1 MVEYEDVRNIREY
14 LRSRIHS
21 SINGWIKETAAKFG
35 YRDYMIARYLEILGS
50 RSEVI
55 ELLNAFEKSLK
66 PSIRCNTLKVSDCR
80 ILHDRLSSLGY
91 LLKPIE
97 WEPTSFII
105 EKIGSP
111 PPGATHEFLLGMYYL
126 YRGSASL
133 IPPLILRPDLHDIV
147 LDMAAAPGGKTTHL
161 AQIMRNE
168 GLIVAVD
175 VSKARMRALRSN
187 LERLGVRNVL
197 ALRVDGV
204 KIPEIFGEY
213 FNKVLLDAPCTAEGL
228 IQVDKSRKTRTSLS
242 DLLTAREKQVKLLLA
257 ALDSVKSGGVVLYT
271 TCSIAPEENELVISE
286 VLSHRNSVGV
296 EKITKPVN
304 FEEGITEYFG
314 IKLFGEVRF
323 CGRLYPHVHGMEGF
337 FLCLLR
343 KY

>member
-1 MVEYEDVRNIREY
+1 M
-14 LRSRIHS
+14 
-21 SINGWIKETAAKFG
+21 
-35 YRDYMIARYLEILGS
+35 
-50 RSEVI
+50 
-55 ELLNAFEKSLK
+55 
-66 PSIRCNTLKVSDCR
+66 
-80 ILHDRLSSLGY
+80 
-91 LLKPIE
+91 
-97 WEPTSFII
+97 
-105 EKIGSP
+105 
-111 PPGATHEFLLGMYYL
+111 
-126 YRGSASL
+126 
-133 IPPLILRPDLHDIV
+133 
-147 LDMAAAPGGKTTHL
+147 
-161 AQIMRNE
+161 
-168 GLIVAVD
+168 
-175 VSKARMRALRSN
+175 
-187 LERLGVRNVL
+187 
-197 ALRVDGV
+197 
-204 KIPEIFGEY
+204 
-213 FNKVLLDAPCTAEGL
+213 
-228 IQVDKSRKTRTSLS
+228 S